1 MGPRQPIV
9 LVIENDL
16 CGRTGG
22 GVKMEQIRVLIVDEH
37 EIMRQGLRM
46 ALEAAGDLEVAGEAG
61 TALDALQCCAD
72 LRPDIVLLDVL
83 APQIGGVATIH
94 LLCERQ
100 PSSRVVVLTHLA
112 EETLVQRTLGAGALG
127 YLLKDISAAGLV
139 EAIRA
144 AHAGRATL
152 APEAARTLVGGAG
165 QTAQHDPGDDL
176 SERERQVIGLLTR
189 GLTNAEIAVQLG
201 LSRSTVKFHLS
212 NILSKLGVSSR
223 SAAAVFAVQHS
234 LAS

>member
-1 MGPRQPIV
+1 
-9 LVIENDL
+9 
-16 CGRTGG
+16 
-22 GVKMEQIRVLIVDEH
+22 MEPIRVLIVDEH
-37 EIMRQGLRM
+37 EIMRQGLRI
-46 ALEAAGDLEVAGEAG
+46 ALEATGDLEVVGEAG
-61 TALDALQCCAD
+61 TARDALQCCAD
-72 LRPDIVLLDVL
+72 LCPDVVLLDVL
-83 APQIGGVATIH
+83 APQVGGVATIQ

-100 PSSRVVVLTHLA
+100 PTCRVVVLTHRA
-112 EETLVQRTLGAGALG
+112 KETLVQRTLGAGAIG

-152 APEAARTLVGGAG
+152 APEATRALVGGAG
-165 QTAQHDPGDDL
+165 HPALRDPGDDL
-176 SERERQVIGLLTR
+176 SERERAVIGLLAR
-189 GLTNAEIAVQLG
+189 GLTNAEIAWQLG
-201 LSRSTVKFHLS
+201 LSRSTIKFHLS